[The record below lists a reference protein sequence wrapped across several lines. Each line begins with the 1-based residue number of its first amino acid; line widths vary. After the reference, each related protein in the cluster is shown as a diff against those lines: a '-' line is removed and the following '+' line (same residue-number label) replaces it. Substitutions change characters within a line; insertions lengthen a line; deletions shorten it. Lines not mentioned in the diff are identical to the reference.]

1 MRCIY
6 CKRCRFR
13 VTLFT
18 CCKICLLFHGF
29 LWQLFLYFVHCI
41 VSFASC
47 EEVEE
52 VHAVYLLQA
61 VQVSCNFVYLL

>member
-6 CKRCRFR
+6 ASGAGFVQFFLVVKFACC
-13 VTLFT
+13 FT
-18 CCKICLLFHGF
+18 VSVVIVRH
-29 LWQLFLYFVHCI
+29 FVHCI

-52 VHAVYLLQA
+52 VHAVYLMQA
-61 VQVSCNFVYLL
+61 VQVSCNFVFLL